1 MSTPVKTFVASD
13 MMTVDNTLSSKNMF
27 SNLKQALVETFV
39 ILLLFVVVV
48 CGRSITEPTC
58 INVLKKIDVLV
69 WVAVFIIINTG
80 LKTFYPRFDD
90 QLLNASVFSII
101 YTLMAPLKVA
111 SV

>member
-1 MSTPVKTFVASD
+1 MPSPVKTFVASD
-13 MMTVDNTLSSKNMF
+13 MMKVDNDLSSKSMLNNF
-27 SNLKQALVETFV
+27 QQALIETFV

-58 INVLKKIDVLV
+58 INVLKKIDILV
-69 WVAVFIIINTG
+69 WVAVFVLINTG

-101 YTLMAPLKVA
+101 YTLMAPLKVG